1 MILAATSLD
10 SFVQLITVL
19 IIFVFVLILTY
30 FTTRWMAG
38 IQKGRSFNKNLRI
51 IETISVGN
59 NKMISIVEA
68 GTKYIVVSIGKDDVN
83 YLTELKEEELK
94 DLSIIAEK
102 DPQSM
107 TQNPESFSAIMDK
120 LKEKYSNR
128 SRHE

>member
-68 GTKYIVVSIGKDDVN
+68 GTKYIVVSIGKDDV
-83 YLTELKEEELK
+83 EELK
-94 DLSIIAEK
+94 DLSFK

-107 TQNPESFSAIMDK
+107 MQNPESFSAIMDK

>member
-51 IETISVGN
+51 IETISV
-59 NKMISIVEA
+59 
-68 GTKYIVVSIGKDDVN
+68 
-83 YLTELKEEELK
+83 
-94 DLSIIAEK
+94 
-102 DPQSM
+102 
-107 TQNPESFSAIMDK
+107 
-120 LKEKYSNR
+120 
-128 SRHE
+128 

>member
-1 MILAATSLD
+1 M
-10 SFVQLITVL
+10 
-19 IIFVFVLILTY
+19 
-30 FTTRWMAG
+30 
-38 IQKGRSFNKNLRI
+38 KEHRSFLCFRHI
-51 IETISVGN
+51 YSASVD
-59 NKMISIVEA
+59 KKIQYIVEA

-94 DLSIIAEK
+94 DLSFK

-107 TQNPESFSAIMDK
+107 MQNPESFSAIMDK

>member
-30 FTTRWMAG
+30 FTTKWMAG

-94 DLSIIAEK
+94 DLSFK